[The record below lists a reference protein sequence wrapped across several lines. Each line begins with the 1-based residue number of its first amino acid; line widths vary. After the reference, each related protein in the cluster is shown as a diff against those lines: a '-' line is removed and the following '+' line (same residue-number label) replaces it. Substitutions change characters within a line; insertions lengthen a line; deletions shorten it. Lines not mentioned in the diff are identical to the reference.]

1 MKLSTTMTNSSI
13 DTILAPKPEP
23 RLRIY
28 AYEIHSDSHDGLLKI
43 GQITRDVKTRAEE
56 QNHQHATYSR
66 TPNVE
71 YALYG

>member
-1 MKLSTTMTNSSI
+1 MKLSTTMTNPTI
-13 DTILAPKPEP
+13 DTILAPKSEP

-43 GQITRDVKTRAEE
+43 GQTTRDVKTRVEE
-56 QNHQHATYSR
+56 QNHRHSPYSR

>member
-1 MKLSTTMTNSSI
+1 MTLTSI

-43 GQITRDVKTRAEE
+43 GQTTRDVKTRVEE
-56 QNHQHATYSR
+56 QNHRHAPCSR

-71 YALYG
+71 YAIYG